1 MLSDININKYRQAY
15 RRIQA
20 ASNILLVTHER
31 PDGDALAS
39 LCSLIELV
47 ESLNK
52 KYVAYCQDE
61 PTHNFSFL
69 PHIEKIISLVQIGKI
84 NFSEFDLII
93 VLDCGSLDRTGLVKE
108 IKTRV
113 LNQFVIEFDHHPK
126 NDDYADLEI
135 RIPTAVSTTEILFHF
150 LKTNR
155 IRITKNTANCILT
168 GLLGDSG
175 NFLYP
180 VTSGGAVN
188 IASEMLVYGAQ
199 FSLIVKNI
207 LYNKSLSAMKL
218 WGLVLNNLQINSK
231 YNLAFST
238 LTLEEI
244 GRFDNS
250 EDVFDS
256 ISGFLSNLYGV
267 KAVLFLREEKNDL
280 TSIIQIKGS
289 LRSSHPHI
297 DVSKLAKIFGG
308 GGHAKASGFV
318 IDGRLEKNKNGW
330 RLV

>member
-1 MLSDININKYRQAY
+1 
-15 RRIQA
+15 
-20 ASNILLVTHER
+20 
-31 PDGDALAS
+31 
-39 LCSLIELV
+39 
-47 ESLNK
+47 
-52 KYVAYCQDE
+52 
-61 PTHNFSFL
+61 
-69 PHIEKIISLVQIGKI
+69 
-84 NFSEFDLII
+84 
-93 VLDCGSLDRTGLVKE
+93 
-108 IKTRV
+108 
-113 LNQFVIEFDHHPK
+113 
-126 NDDYADLEI
+126 
-135 RIPTAVSTTEILFHF
+135 
-150 LKTNR
+150 
-155 IRITKNTANCILT
+155 
-168 GLLGDSG
+168 
-175 NFLYP
+175 
-180 VTSGGAVN
+180 
-188 IASEMLVYGAQ
+188 MLVYGAQ
-199 FSLIVKNI
+199 FPLIVKNI

-231 YNLAFST
+231 CNLAFST

-280 TSIIQIKGS
+280 TGIIQIKGS

-308 GGHAKASGFV
+308 GGHTKASGFV